1 MKKTLIALAV
11 AASAAVSGSAMAW
24 TPNGSGGSVEMGGI
38 FSPASQQ
45 GPWEVK
51 VGDVVKGLDATLE
64 KGQKTVEIP
73 LKSAIPLLGIRTQT
87 SEAFK
92 GQQGISPQISY
103 GDVVDVDS
111 FSEGM
116 TSLTLDI
123 KDSQGEKLGKVET
136 IMGAAAIASFKGSDM
151 QGVSYV
157 YASGSGS
164 GFFGGVAKKANGV
177 NHDPEGFAEQVFPEV
192 EQHYNR
198 QDVSDMASPA
208 EVSFSDNTRTF
219 SAFYVSAIPVSSTIN
234 ITLDKEISGTVQWNA
249 SLPITVSYA

>member
-24 TPNGSGGSVEMGGI
+24 TPNGTGGSVEMGGI

-64 KGQKTVEIP
+64 KGQKTVEIS

-87 SEAFK
+87 FEAFQ
-92 GQQGISPQISY
+92 GQQSISPQISY
-103 GDVVDVDS
+103 GDAVDVGS
-111 FSEGM
+111 FSEGT

-136 IMGAAAIASFKGSDM
+136 IMGTAAIASFKGSDG

-157 YASGSGS
+157 YASTSGS
-164 GFFGGVAKKANGV
+164 GFFGGVSKNADGV
-177 NHDPEGFAEQVFPEV
+177 NHDPVGFAEETFPEV
-192 EQHYNR
+192 EKNYNS
-198 QDVSDMASPA
+198 QGISDSASPG
-208 EVSFSDNTRTF
+208 EVNFSENTRTF
-219 SAFYVSAIPVSSTIN
+219 SAFYVSAIPVSSKIN
-234 ITLDKEISGTVQWNA
+234 VTLDKEISGTVQWNA